1 MANPKYAASDKPV
14 PVSELVDTLSD
25 GTKVK
30 RRVPRMRACN
40 EKDEKGKLCN
50 GHLKRYYDYPK
61 EVAAVIGSKTE
72 IYRCEFCKTL
82 YRPDPA
88 QQPQSYTLR
97 N

>member
-1 MANPKYAASDKPV
+1 MDFREERHA
-14 PVSELVDTLSD
+14 
-25 GTKVK
+25 
-30 RRVPRMRACN
+30 RRGINDAQNQDPQAQA
-40 EKDEKGKLCN
+40 
-50 GHLKRYYDYPK
+50 K
-61 EVAAVIGSKTE
+61 EVAALIGPQAE